1 MILIGL
7 GLIRKTRVSFK
18 PYQIVGPFTFTP
30 SEFPAQLWKIDNQRL
45 LNKLW
50 LKNWKYSNKRW
61 NIPDNG
67 VEGYIEEIKYVMQDE
82 MFNTHNVETT
92 TENEHDFFEEGNESI
107 LEKTT
112 ASYLIND
119 EIFNTNDTE
128 TTTESEHD
136 FFEEGNKTTLETTT
150 GSYHTDIDINEKV
163 FTENETTKF
172 VRMDQNLVIEK
183 TNMTLHV
190 EGADVVLMKI
200 GAQYDSRKQWIVG
213 KPDENGWR
221 IITNRENG
229 WYLTAKSS
237 KELTVELKGFKL
249 NPLSIVT
256 ICGNNPWWQPLFVTC
271 ILLVIFLIASS
282 FLLSVLDKMLDQSAL
297 LQISRR
303 CFPANCFDP
312 IWNEDQ
318 MDILEPIKS
327 YFDNP
332 TQIELLEVN
341 KEIRKNTGQ
350 DLMETAIENDYYM
363 VVDELLNNEPISDDL
378 IELAIK
384 KGSPNMI
391 KTLLDLQIQ
400 KEDEKRKIDMR
411 NLPVKRNVN
420 FKQLKA
426 TTVDVE
432 KIKAELKTAENLR
445 KNYDESSQVEQ
456 QKLQAAIVELDKE
469 ISDLTNKNYQIGIN
483 LTVKKHNNKGT
494 YIMA

>member
-1 MILIGL
+1 MIGL

-50 LKNWKYSNKRW
+50 LENWKYSNKRW

-67 VEGYIEEIKYVMQDE
+67 VEGYIEEIKHVMQDE

-92 TENEHDFFEEGNESI
+92 TENEHDFSKKRNEST
-107 LEKTT
+107 LEK
-112 ASYLIND
+112 
-119 EIFNTNDTE
+119 
-128 TTTESEHD
+128 
-136 FFEEGNKTTLETTT
+136 TT
-150 GSYHTDIDINEKV
+150 GSYHTDIDINEKE

-221 IITNRENG
+221 IITNQENG

-271 ILLVIFLIASS
+271 ILLVIFLVASS

-363 VVDELLNNEPISDDL
+363 VVDELINNEPISEPISDDL

-391 KTLLDLQIQ
+391 KTLLDAVFRGRIW
-400 KEDEKRKIDMR
+400 R
-411 NLPVKRNVN
+411 VTSV
-420 FKQLKA
+420 
-426 TTVDVE
+426 
-432 KIKAELKTAENLR
+432 
-445 KNYDESSQVEQ
+445 
-456 QKLQAAIVELDKE
+456 
-469 ISDLTNKNYQIGIN
+469 
-483 LTVKKHNNKGT
+483 
-494 YIMA
+494 

>member
-1 MILIGL
+1 
-7 GLIRKTRVSFK
+7 
-18 PYQIVGPFTFTP
+18 
-30 SEFPAQLWKIDNQRL
+30 
-45 LNKLW
+45 
-50 LKNWKYSNKRW
+50 
-61 NIPDNG
+61 
-67 VEGYIEEIKYVMQDE
+67 
-82 MFNTHNVETT
+82 
-92 TENEHDFFEEGNESI
+92 
-107 LEKTT
+107 
-112 ASYLIND
+112 
-119 EIFNTNDTE
+119 
-128 TTTESEHD
+128 
-136 FFEEGNKTTLETTT
+136 
-150 GSYHTDIDINEKV
+150 
-163 FTENETTKF
+163 
-172 VRMDQNLVIEK
+172 MDQNLVIEK

-341 KEIRKNTGQ
+341 KKIRKNTGQ

-363 VVDELLNNEPISDDL
+363 VVDELVNNEPISDDL

-391 KTLLDLQIQ
+391 KTLVDHQFQKVDGIRAEEMRKLQ
-400 KEDEKRKIDMR
+400 ETEVF
-411 NLPVKRNVN
+411 LNV
-420 FKQLKA
+420 
-426 TTVDVE
+426 TTAYVE
-432 KIKAELKTAENLR
+432 RTNTKLKTVENQR
-445 KNYDESSQVEQ
+445 KNIIHFKFTFDVQNLVTGSGDI
-456 QKLQAAIVELDKE
+456 LFAAAVT
-469 ISDLTNKNYQIGIN
+469 DLVLLVLLRFDGRNMLHFNI
-483 LTVKKHNNKGT
+483 LTIT
-494 YIMA
+494 QRE